1 MTKNEMLNELQ
12 RLRKAVYETTDF
24 NTNLKITKRHGELLE
39 LSNVNVTANGQVR
52 HYLTK
57 TANKTQVD
65 DFLTQY
71 INAIYDVLGYC
82 L

>member
-1 MTKNEMLNELQ
+1 MTKNEMLNELK

-52 HYLTK
+52 HYLPK
-57 TANKTQVD
+57 AANKTQVD